1 MVFEVLMLEE
11 DFSNRKGLRPLTLGA
26 VSIKILSYRSGG

>member
-11 DFSNRKGLRPLTLGA
+11 DFSNRKGLRPLTLD
-26 VSIKILSYRSGG
+26 VMSTNILSYRSGG